1 MFSFPITISPGTNN
15 ETEKSPFLEPVRL
28 TPAWEENNLPN
39 DELNF
44 RGKYGPILLSVF
56 QRKKIACMLKKRHT
70 PTEPGMCGGSI
81 LGNVCCIRLY
91 HMSA

>member
-44 RGKYGPILLSVF
+44 RGKYGPWEKG
-56 QRKKIACMLKKRHT
+56 RKEGLCSFAKYRCER
-70 PTEPGMCGGSI
+70 
-81 LGNVCCIRLY
+81 
-91 HMSA
+91 